1 MQTTEETPTSN
12 HNELTTANNGVTG
25 LAFASIFVDDF
36 IAAREFYTN
45 LVGLTNPVEM
55 GPTAAWFQLTG
66 ECGIYLLGGRT
77 PLPLSNDITHTSFCF
92 EVPSAGQMFAKMKE
106 AGVKLCAEELMDYG
120 NGWYWFQCVDPAG
133 NLIEFLGKE

>member
-1 MQTTEETPTSN
+1 MQAPEEVLSNN
-12 HNELTTANNGVTG
+12 HNNPTTANNCLIG

-45 LVGLTNPVEM
+45 LVGLTNSVEM
-55 GPTAAWFQLTG
+55 GPTAAWFPLTG

-77 PLPLSNDITHTSFCF
+77 PLVLNNDVTHTSFCF
-92 EVPSAGQMFAKMKE
+92 EVPSAGQMFSKMKA

-120 NGWYWFQCVDPAG
+120 NGLYWFQCADPAG